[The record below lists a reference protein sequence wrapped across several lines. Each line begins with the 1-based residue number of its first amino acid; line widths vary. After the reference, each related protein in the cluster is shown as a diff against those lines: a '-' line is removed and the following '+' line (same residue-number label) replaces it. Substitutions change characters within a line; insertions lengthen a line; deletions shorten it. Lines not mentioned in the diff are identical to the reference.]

1 MPAKI
6 IAFIFCTLLLFPCTA
21 WSAGE
26 DGKKQ
31 DENKIYTVIEF
42 ESTFMNRKKE
52 DLLKALGEPDLKSEH
67 RGNEVWQYRQIIKD
81 QGKLWDQNILF
92 GFGRVNQMCPTRP
105 TASRG
110 GN

>member
-67 RGNEVWQYRQIIKD
+67 RGHEVWQYHRIIKE

-92 GFGRVNQMCPTRP
+92 NFGRVNQMWGTPTGRH
-105 TASRG
+105 
-110 GN
+110 

>member
-92 GFGRVNQMCPTRP
+92 GFGRVNQMWPTRP

>member
-1 MPAKI
+1 MRNMMPVKV

-21 WSAGE
+21 WSVEE
-26 DGKKQ
+26 DGEKPNEKR
-31 DENKIYTVIEF
+31 IYKVIEF

-67 RGNEVWQYRQIIKD
+67 RGHEVWQYHRIIKE

-92 GFGRVNQMCPTRP
+92 NFGRVNQMWGTPTGRH
-105 TASRG
+105 
-110 GN
+110 